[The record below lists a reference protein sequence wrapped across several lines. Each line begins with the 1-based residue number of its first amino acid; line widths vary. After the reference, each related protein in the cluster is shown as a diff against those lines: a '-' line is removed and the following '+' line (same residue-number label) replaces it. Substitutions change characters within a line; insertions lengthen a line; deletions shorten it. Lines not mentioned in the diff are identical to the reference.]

1 MTPPTAT
8 LADGSTVSFWTREA
22 VLDRLQE
29 AARTLKALPAHGCF
43 PGGNKAAWP
52 EVVRSF
58 WEVWNVLDDGGRT
71 RLGRERNHVRPRP
84 SSQAIDQMDEALTWL
99 AWVRDRR
106 HVRVLWGLA
115 LGLKPGR
122 LAQEA
127 GVHRSTIASWKS
139 EALAAIVQQL
149 NVS

>member
-1 MTPPTAT
+1 MTSTPIAT

-43 PGGNKAAWP
+43 PGSNKAAWP

-99 AWVRDRR
+99 GCVPDRR
-106 HVRVLWGLA
+106 HVRVLWGRA
-115 LGLKPGR
+115 LGVRTGR
-122 LAQEA
+122 LAQEF
-127 GVHRSTIASWKS
+127 GVNRDTIRVWRDA
-139 EALAAIVQQL
+139 ALDQIVRRL
-149 NVS
+149 NC